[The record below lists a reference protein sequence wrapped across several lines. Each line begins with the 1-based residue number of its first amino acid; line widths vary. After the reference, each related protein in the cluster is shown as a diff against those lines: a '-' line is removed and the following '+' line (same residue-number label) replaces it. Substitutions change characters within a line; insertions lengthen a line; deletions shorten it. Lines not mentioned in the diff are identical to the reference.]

1 MLLGDSHWIPWVPH
15 NFLMISLWSPHFSS
29 FKRSVQILKRGAPS
43 LGGGE
48 VIFSCPITKAP
59 MPSSVGSVFGENM
72 GNIWLTGWWTWGF
85 AISFSEH
92 NPFQWS
98 KLFNDCRGSGFHLL
112 IFPPGTAQVID
123 VWWLKHQALLVGRL
137 ETSWKNLF
145 NFAFPPWLFVKLP
158 NLDGLDDLHCGTAH
172 FSSAHIFFQAK
183 TRSFFLLVSF
193 TYNRS
198 YNRSSSING
207 IIWND
212 CWLASPFR
220 VDIPS
225 LSPHKTSLISRI
237 PPCFAG
243 HSTHRAAQ
251 RGQGGI
257 LALDGEE
264 IHLFTLIWGFS

>member
-1 MLLGDSHWIPWVPH
+1 MNSHWIPWIPH
-15 NFLMISLWSPHFSS
+15 NFLMFSLWSPHFSS
-29 FKRSVQILKRGAPS
+29 FKRSVQILKRGAPP

-48 VIFSCPITKAP
+48 VVFSCPITKAP

-145 NFAFPPWLFVKLP
+145 NFAFPPWLFVKLGW
-158 NLDGLDDLHCGTAH
+158 LGWSALRHCP
-172 FSSAHIFFQAK
+172 
-183 TRSFFLLVSF
+183 FLQCS
-193 TYNRS
+193 
-198 YNRSSSING
+198 
-207 IIWND
+207 
-212 CWLASPFR
+212 
-220 VDIPS
+220 
-225 LSPHKTSLISRI
+225 
-237 PPCFAG
+237 
-243 HSTHRAAQ
+243 
-251 RGQGGI
+251 
-257 LALDGEE
+257 
-264 IHLFTLIWGFS
+264 HLFPN